1 MARILSAQCHAGNHH
16 RQSFGISNNEGLTLQ
31 LTRFNI
37 WSVDDKKR
45 QGIFDAAVK
54 AFSTLGF
61 KKTSISDIAKHA
73 GVAKGTIYLACD
85 SKEDL
90 FYQVVMQDLR
100 KWIATVAALIDPRE
114 PADQTLLRLSHR
126 SLEFFDRFP
135 LVRDL
140 LIGHYHGE
148 HPAWADKFEGLRTL
162 GRAHVAE
169 ILRVGVR
176 QGRFRDDLQIEQT
189 AQILQDFQLTALILN
204 RRGSLSRPDMKERV
218 EAGFDLI
225 FKGLRSSGAA

>member
-1 MARILSAQCHAGNHH
+1 M
-16 RQSFGISNNEGLTLQ
+16 
-31 LTRFNI
+31 
-37 WSVDDKKR
+37 DDEKR
-45 QGIFDAAVK
+45 QGIFDAAVR

-61 KKTSISDIAKHA
+61 KKTSIAEIAKHA
-73 GVAKGTIYLACD
+73 GVAKGTIYLACN

-114 PADQTLLRLSHR
+114 PADQTLLRLSHK
-126 SLEFFDRFP
+126 SLEFFDKFP

-140 LIGHYHGE
+140 FIGLHHGE
-148 HPAWADKFEGLRTL
+148 HPAWADKFEALRTL

-169 ILRVGVR
+169 ILRLGIR
-176 QGRFRDDLQIEQT
+176 QGRFRDDLRVEQT

-204 RRGSLSRPDMKERV
+204 RRGTSSLEDTKQRL
-218 EAGFDLI
+218 EAGFELI
-225 FKGLRSSGAA
+225 YKGLRATA